1 MDAELKALEA
11 KISQF
16 IEMCARLRADNQ
28 QLRQQLAS
36 AVNQSKR
43 LEEKITS
50 AASAARNAAR
60 ADTFRRGRMSEARSL
75 QITIMGRDFR
85 VACPEDEQSGL
96 LEAVDYL
103 NKKMIE
109 IRDTGKVIGL
119 ERIAIMAALNIALEL
134 LSTKV
139 GGFDMGEIKRR
150 MTRMETVIDQ
160 AMSEQANCSD
170 PA

>member
-1 MDAELKALEA
+1 
-11 KISQF
+11 
-16 IEMCARLRADNQ
+16 
-28 QLRQQLAS
+28 
-36 AVNQSKR
+36 
-43 LEEKITS
+43 
-50 AASAARNAAR
+50 
-60 ADTFRRGRMSEARSL
+60 MSEARSL

-85 VACPEDEQSGL
+85 VACPEEEQSGL

-103 NKKMIE
+103 NRKMIE

-119 ERIAIMAALNIALEL
+119 ERIAIMAALNIAHEL

-160 AMSEQANCSD
+160 AMSEQAKLF
-170 PA
+170 